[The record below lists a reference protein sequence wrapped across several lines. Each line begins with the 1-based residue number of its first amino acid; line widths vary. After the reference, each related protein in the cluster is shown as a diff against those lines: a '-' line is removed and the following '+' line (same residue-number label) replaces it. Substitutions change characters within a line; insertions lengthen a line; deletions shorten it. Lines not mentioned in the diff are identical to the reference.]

1 MRALPKA
8 LSPKRVTIGVIAV
21 ALLAGTAGALRPDRV
36 EVESAAVRVGP
47 LRVTVDAEGK
57 TRVRDRYV
65 VAAPVSGRLE
75 RVPLAEG
82 ATVNAGDVIARI
94 APAPVDEPSAR
105 QARARLDAGRA
116 LAAEAA
122 TRVRLAEAT
131 LGQAR
136 RDAERARRLAEAGAL
151 SPRAVEEAELLA
163 RARAED
169 LAGARAHRAAAAAEV
184 EQARAALLYAGGELA
199 TGGAVVVVRA
209 PTAGRILRLA
219 ERSERVIAPGSLIA
233 EVGDTR
239 SIEAVVDVLSSD
251 AARVRP
257 GMPVV
262 LDGWGGEAPVA
273 GHVRLIEP
281 AATTRVSALGVE
293 EQRVN
298 VLVDIPAAPA
308 ALGDGYRVDARIVV
322 WERPAVPTVPA
333 SALVRAPAGWAV
345 YAIDAGRARLRPVA
359 IGQLGSAAA
368 EVRGGLTAGERV
380 VLFPS
385 DAIRDGVRVRVR

>member
-1 MRALPKA
+1 MRALPKFLTA
-8 LSPKRVTIGVIAV
+8 KRVTVGVVAV
-21 ALLAGTAGALRPDRV
+21 AVLVGITGALRPDPV
-36 EVESAAVRVGP
+36 EVEAAVASRGA
-47 LRVTVDAEGK
+47 LRVTVDVEGK

-82 ATVNAGDVIARI
+82 MTVRAGDVIARI

-105 QARARLDAGRA
+105 QARARLDAARA
-116 LAAEAA
+116 HAVDAAARVRAAEAA
-122 TRVRLAEAT
+122 

-136 RDAERARRLAEAGAL
+136 RDAERTRRLATAGAL
-151 SPRAVEEAELLA
+151 AEQSVEEAELLA

-169 LAGARAHRAAAAAEV
+169 LAGARALALAAAAEV
-184 EQARAALLYAGGELA
+184 EQTKAALLYSGGRLA
-199 TGGAVVVVRA
+199 TGGVVVVRA
-209 PTAGRILRLA
+209 PTAGRVLRLA

-239 SIEAVVDVLSSD
+239 GIEVVVDVLSSD

-262 LDGWGGEAPVA
+262 LDGWGGDAPVA
-273 GHVRLIEP
+273 GWVRLIEP
-281 AATTRVSALGVE
+281 AATTRVSALGIE

-308 ALGDGYRVDARIVV
+308 ALGDGYHVDAHIVV
-322 WERPAVPTVPA
+322 WERPSVLTVPA
-333 SALVRAPAGWAV
+333 SALVRAPQGWAV

-359 IGQLGSAAA
+359 IGQLGGAAA
-368 EVRGGLTAGERV
+368 EVLGGLAVGQRV
-380 VLFPS
+380 ILFPS
-385 DAIRDGVRVRVR
+385 DAIREGVRVR

>member
-1 MRALPKA
+1 MRALPKFLTA
-8 LSPKRVTIGVIAV
+8 KRVTVGVVAV
-21 ALLAGTAGALRPDRV
+21 AVLVGITGALRPDPV
-36 EVESAAVRVGP
+36 EVEAAVASRGA
-47 LRVTVDAEGK
+47 LRVTVDVEGK

-82 ATVNAGDVIARI
+82 MTVRAGDVIARI

-105 QARARLDAGRA
+105 QARARLDAARA
-116 LAAEAA
+116 HAVDAAARVRAAEAA
-122 TRVRLAEAT
+122 

-136 RDAERARRLAEAGAL
+136 RDAERTRRLATAGAL
-151 SPRAVEEAELLA
+151 AEQSVEEAELLA

-169 LAGARAHRAAAAAEV
+169 LAGARALASAAAAEV
-184 EQARAALLYAGGELA
+184 QQTKAALLYSGGRLA
-199 TGGAVVVVRA
+199 TGGVVVVRA
-209 PTAGRILRLA
+209 PTAGRVLRLA

-239 SIEAVVDVLSSD
+239 GIEVVVDVLSSD

-262 LDGWGGEAPVA
+262 LDGWGGDAPVA
-273 GHVRLIEP
+273 GRVRLIEP
-281 AATTRVSALGVE
+281 AATTRVSALGIE

-308 ALGDGYRVDARIVV
+308 ALGDGYHVDAHIVV
-322 WERPAVPTVPA
+322 WERPSVLTVPA
-333 SALVRAPAGWAV
+333 SALVRAPQGWAV

-359 IGQLGSAAA
+359 IGQLGGAAA
-368 EVRGGLTAGERV
+368 EVLGGLAVGQRV
-380 VLFPS
+380 ILFPS
-385 DAIRDGVRVRVR
+385 DAIREGVRVR